1 MLEMEIKAL
10 REEIIMLRETITAMG
25 ENIIQKPKEKKAAP
39 AAPAQA
45 APLAPA
51 APAPVAPA
59 APAQIAAPTP
69 APAAPATVTRDDL
82 QNLCMTIVRAD
93 RSKREAIQ
101 ATISKFGAENLVAIK
116 GTDFHALHAALEA
129 LK

>member
-1 MLEMEIKAL
+1 MLETEIKAL
-10 REEIIMLRETITAMG
+10 REEIAMLREAITAMG
-25 ENIIQKPKEKKAAP
+25 ENIIQKPKDKKAAP
-39 AAPAQA
+39 AAPAP
-45 APLAPA
+45 APEAPAPAPAPA
-51 APAPVAPA
+51 APAS
-59 APAQIAAPTP
+59 P
-69 APAAPATVTRDDL
+69 APAAQAATPATVTRDDL

-116 GTDFHALHAALEA
+116 DTDFPALHAALEA

>member
-10 REEIIMLRETITAMG
+10 REEIAMLREAITTMG
-25 ENIIQKPKEKKAAP
+25 ENIIQKPKEKKAASAAP
-39 AAPAQA
+39 AAPT
-45 APLAPA
+45 PA
-51 APAPVAPA
+51 APAPALS
-59 APAQIAAPTP
+59 
-69 APAAPATVTRDDL
+69 AAPATVTRDDL

-116 GTDFHALHAALEA
+116 DTDFPALHAALEA